1 MASWH
6 TVDTARD
13 EWVDAP
19 FDADDGDTILV
30 SLLSAAKSAVLAY
43 APVLDTTTWPSDT
56 CPDGYRIGQLMQAR
70 NIWNSTKANPSGDF
84 DGGQYGLTTFP
95 LDWQVRQL
103 LRPKRG
109 IPSLA

>member
-30 SLLSAAKSAVLAY
+30 SLLSAAKDAVLAY
-43 APVLDTTTWPSDT
+43 APTLVDPLVV
-56 CPDGYRIGQLMQAR
+56 PDGYRIGQLMQAR
-70 NIWNSTKANPSGDF
+70 NIWNSTKASPSGDF
-84 DGGQYGLTTFP
+84 EGGQYGLTTFP